1 MKFPA
6 KLNLNG
12 DTLLICRA
20 NPDADT
26 IQECG
31 WLSSVMDKAT
41 ADSKKVMLFGYMTQ
55 LHFEKPIQ

>member
-1 MKFPA
+1 MDYEISCKI
-6 KLNLNG
+6 NLNG

-41 ADSKKVMLFGYMTQ
+41 ADSKKVMLFGQPKLYW
-55 LHFEKPIQ
+55 HYNS